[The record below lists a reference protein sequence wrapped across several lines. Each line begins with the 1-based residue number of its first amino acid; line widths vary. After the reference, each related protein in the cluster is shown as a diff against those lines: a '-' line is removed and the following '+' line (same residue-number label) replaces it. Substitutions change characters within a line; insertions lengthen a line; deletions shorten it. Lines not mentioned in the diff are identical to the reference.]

1 MRIENIILVDEMMME
16 PQGIITCSNKD
27 NFSSIIVVLIPKFVH
42 DSVEESPFISSNF
55 RFSVLA

>member
-27 NFSSIIVVLIPKFVH
+27 NFSSIIVVLIPKFVQG
-42 DSVEESPFISSNF
+42 SVEESPFISSNF